1 MRQNDR
7 RRAKWAIDR
16 WRLKARMS
24 LVEGD
29 SGEEGSASDYDR
41 AENGSQEVGF
51 LRLLYVE
58 FHHTLGADIN
68 I

>member
-1 MRQNDR
+1 
-7 RRAKWAIDR
+7 
-16 WRLKARMS
+16 MS

-41 AENGSQEVGF
+41 AENGSQEVGS